1 MDKKYPLDAFKL
13 EYSMH
18 HELSMKDPDDLSFI
32 LVKTEGPIHI
42 LDSCKDNH

>member
-18 HELSMKDPDDLSFI
+18 HKLSMKDSDDLSFI